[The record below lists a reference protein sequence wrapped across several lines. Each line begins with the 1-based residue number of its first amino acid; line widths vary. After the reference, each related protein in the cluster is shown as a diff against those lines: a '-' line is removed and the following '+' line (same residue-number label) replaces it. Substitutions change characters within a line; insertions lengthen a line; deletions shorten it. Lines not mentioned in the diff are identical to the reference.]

1 MTTVSPS
8 TQEARILV
16 VEDDPNNRLVI
27 TRLLR
32 LAGVAPENIF
42 ETESD
47 AAEYLRAHLPD
58 GVDLV
63 LLDLQLP
70 KKDGYEI
77 LQELRD
83 DPIWT
88 KLRVVAL
95 TANVMRQDVERARAA
110 GFDGFIGKPIDG
122 RRFSDV
128 LHRLLGGESVW
139 TVM

>member
-1 MTTVSPS
+1 MNP
-8 TQEARILV
+8 QNARVLV

-32 LAGVAPENIF
+32 LAGVPQENIF
-42 ETESD
+42 ETEGD
-47 AAEYLRAHLPD
+47 AALYLRNHLPT

-70 KKDGYEI
+70 RKDGYEI

-83 DPIWT
+83 DPILAN
-88 KLRVVAL
+88 LRVVAL
-95 TANVMRQDVERARAA
+95 TANVMRQDIERARAA

-128 LHRLLGGESVW
+128 LQRLLGGESVW